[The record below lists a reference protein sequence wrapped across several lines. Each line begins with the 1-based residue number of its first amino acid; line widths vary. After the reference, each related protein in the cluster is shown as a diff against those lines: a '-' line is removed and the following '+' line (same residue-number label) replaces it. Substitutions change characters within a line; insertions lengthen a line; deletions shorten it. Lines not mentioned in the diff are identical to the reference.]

1 MAMVGLLVQI
11 MLWTMPGNV
20 ISYDQVSVRAFFAFC
35 LIVSS
40 TVFLEIWKR
49 NQDLL
54 QYKWFIDPKSNC
66 EGRTRPEY
74 EADQVIDNISGEL
87 IKDHIPNKKWKFLS
101 SIILSAL
108 ISTVVT
114 LIILIMIFKQTLTNR
129 VP

>member
-1 MAMVGLLVQI
+1 MAMVGLLIQI
-11 MLWTMPGNV
+11 MLFAMPGNV
-20 ISYDQVSVRAFFAFC
+20 ISYDHMAVRAFFALC

-40 TVFLEIWKR
+40 CVFLEIWKR

-54 QYKWFIDPKSNC
+54 QYKWFIDPKSNS

-87 IKDHIPNKKWKFLS
+87 IKDHVTNKKWKFLS

-108 ISTVVT
+108 ISTVVS
-114 LIILIMIFKQTLTNR
+114 LIILIMIFKQSLTNR